1 MHCFY
6 HDSIDA
12 IAVCKNCSRGLCRE
26 CATEFPNGIACKGR
40 CENEVNAINQI
51 INRNK
56 TSYKK
61 TSAAYTRNALTYL
74 MMGIVF
80 GVWGAAEVGAR
91 PMLGMPMLVLG
102 VICLVA
108 AVLNYSTGQ
117 RFLRSEDDR

>member
-74 MMGIVF
+74 LMGIVF
-80 GVWGAAEVGAR
+80 GVWGAAEMGAR
-91 PMLGMPMLVLG
+91 RMLGMGRLALG
-102 VICLVA
+102 AICGCASVR
-108 AVLNYSTGQ
+108 NY
-117 RFLRSEDDR
+117 

>member
-6 HDSIDA
+6 HDTIDA
-12 IAVCKNCSRGLCRE
+12 IAICKNCSRGLCRD
-26 CATEFPNGIACKGR
+26 CSTEFANGIACKGR

-74 MMGIVF
+74 LIAIVF
-80 GVWGAAEVGAR
+80 GVWGAAAVGTR
-91 PMLGMPMLVLG
+91 PMLGMPMLILG
-102 VICLVA
+102 VIALVA

-117 RFLRSEDDR
+117 RFLQSEDDR